1 MYNVHFSRLHL
12 EKEHVTHFVGIF
24 SGVRDCVFC
33 RDIKGISELSLK
45 QLTLPYKISYIRV
58 SLEIPLLSLVF
69 CAL

>member
-1 MYNVHFSRLHL
+1 M
-12 EKEHVTHFVGIF
+12 THFVGIF
-24 SGVRDCVFC
+24 SGARDFVFC

-58 SLEIPLLSLVF
+58 SLDILLLSLVF